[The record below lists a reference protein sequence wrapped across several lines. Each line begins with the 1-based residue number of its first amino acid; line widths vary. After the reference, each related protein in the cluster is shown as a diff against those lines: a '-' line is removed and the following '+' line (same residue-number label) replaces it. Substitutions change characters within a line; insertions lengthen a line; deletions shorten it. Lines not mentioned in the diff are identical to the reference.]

1 MIRLDFS
8 LMLLMVKEL
17 AILKKGFLG
26 SGRTRLLQ
34 NFKATTTK
42 YRKEIVPPKMQ
53 LANHYGEKFKPSMKY
68 SAGAL

>member
-8 LMLLMVKEL
+8 LMLLMAKEL

-26 SGRTRLLQ
+26 SGRTRLQ

-68 SAGAL
+68 SVGAL